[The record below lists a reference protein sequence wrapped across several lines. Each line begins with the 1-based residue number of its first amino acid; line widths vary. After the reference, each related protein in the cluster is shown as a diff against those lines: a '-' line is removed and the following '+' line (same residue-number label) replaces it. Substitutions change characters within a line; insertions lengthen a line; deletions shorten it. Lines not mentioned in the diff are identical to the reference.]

1 MTVPRPTTHTL
12 TRKEALGAALAAG
25 GAAAAGGVLL
35 GGPDPASS
43 RQAGGGT
50 AALNEV
56 LNIERLQAGLY
67 AAAAGSGALTGEL
80 AAFATTVGEQER
92 DHVAVLTRL
101 LGANA
106 DRAPSMRFGN
116 AASDAA
122 AFSLAARKLEDL
134 ATRAYNVQAL
144 ALSGRALRE
153 VLRIVSVEA
162 RHAAWIRD
170 IRGETPAP
178 DAVEPGES
186 GPRARAALQ
195 AMGFLG

>member
-1 MTVPRPTTHTL
+1 MARPTPHAL

-25 GAAAAGGVLL
+25 GVAAGGVVL

-43 RQAGGGT
+43 RRAADGGT
-50 AALNEV
+50 AALNEILRV
-56 LNIERLQAGLY
+56 ERLQAALY
-67 AAAAGSGALTGEL
+67 AQAAKSGAMTGEL
-80 AAFATTVGEQER
+80 GTFANTLADQER

-101 LGANA
+101 LGASA
-106 DRAPSMRFGN
+106 ERAPVMRFGR
-116 AASDAA
+116 AVSEPD

-144 ALSGRALRE
+144 SLTGRPLRE

-170 IRGETPAP
+170 IRGENPAP
-178 DAVEPGES
+178 DAVEPGAS
-186 GPRARAALQ
+186 GAQVRAAL
-195 AMGFLG
+195 AGTGFLG